1 MARLLVLS
9 NSVKGSKNIKKKRHN
24 KFQTRKL
31 KKKNGKGYTKKNYH
45 QNSKTRT
52 KRYYDVNII

>member
-9 NSVKGSKNIKKKRHN
+9 NSVKGSKKIKKKRRN

-31 KKKNGKGYTKKNYH
+31 KKKNGKVYTKKITIRIPKLE
-45 QNSKTRT
+45 QRGIMT
-52 KRYYDVNII
+52 